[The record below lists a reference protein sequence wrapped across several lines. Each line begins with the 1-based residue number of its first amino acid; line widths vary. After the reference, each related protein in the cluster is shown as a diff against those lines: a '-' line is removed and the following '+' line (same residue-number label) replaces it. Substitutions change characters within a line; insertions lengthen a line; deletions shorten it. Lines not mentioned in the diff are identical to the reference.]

1 MRKKYKVTFL
11 LDKSNLWF
19 EKQLKNYDFRLN
31 NKYIF
36 KISKN
41 PNNIKNQNIVFPL
54 SYTRILPESFLQK
67 NELVLIAHPSKL
79 PKDKGFA
86 PLQYQILRNK
96 NKVYISL
103 IKAAKEVDAGP
114 IYFQNSFV
122 LNGTELSD
130 EIRNIQGIQFLNI
143 IKKFLIKYP
152 KVKSKK
158 QIGKGNFNK
167 RRYPK
172 DSQLDIN
179 KTIKQQFNHLRIND
193 NELYPSF
200 FYYKGQKYIIKVF
213 KEKNSFSKN

>member
-1 MRKKYKVTFL
+1 MKKKYKVTFL

-36 KISKN
+36 KISKTL
-41 PNNIKNQNIVFPL
+41 NNIKNQDIIFLL
-54 SYTRILPESFLQK
+54 SNLKILPNSILKK
-67 NELVLIAHPSKL
+67 NKLVLVPHSSKL

-86 PLQYQILRNK
+86 PVSYQILKNK
-96 NKVYISL
+96 NKIYFTL
-103 IKAAKEVDAGP
+103 IKAVEKPDSGP
-114 IYFQNSFV
+114 IFFQSFF
-122 LNGTELSD
+122 LLKGTELSD
-130 EIRNIQGIQFLNI
+130 EIRFISFLQDLRM

-152 KVKSKK
+152 NVKSKK
-158 QIGKGNFNK
+158 QIGKSNFNK

-200 FYYKGQKYIIKVF
+200 FYYKGQKYIIKIF
-213 KEKNSFSKN
+213 KEKIGS

>member
-1 MRKKYKVTFL
+1 MRTKYKVTFL

-19 EKQLKNYDFRLN
+19 EKQLRNYDFKLDS
-31 NKYIF
+31 KYIF
-36 KISKN
+36 KVSKS

-103 IKAAKEVDAGP
+103 IKAAKEVDTGS

-122 LNGTELSD
+122 LNGAELSD
-130 EIRNIQGIQFLNI
+130 EIRNIQGLQILKI

-172 DSQLDIN
+172 DSQLDVN
-179 KTIKQQFNHLRIND
+179 KTIKKQFNLLRIN
-193 NELYPSF
+193 NNKLYPSF
-200 FYYKGQKYIIKVF
+200 FYFKGHKYIIKIF
-213 KEKNSFSKN
+213 KE

>member
-1 MRKKYKVTFL
+1 MKKKFKVTFL

-103 IKAAKEVDAGP
+103 IKAAKVVDAGP

-122 LNGTELSD
+122 LNGTELSY

-152 KVKSKK
+152 KIKSKK

-167 RRYPK
+167 KRYPK

>member
-1 MRKKYKVTFL
+1 MKNEYKVTFL

-19 EKQLKNYDFRLN
+19 EKLLKNYDFRLKS
-31 NKYIF
+31 KYTF

-54 SYTRILPESFLQK
+54 SYTKILSEDFIKK
-67 NELVLIAHPSKL
+67 NELVLIAHSSKL

-86 PLQYQILRNK
+86 PLQYQILNNK
-96 NKVYISL
+96 HKIYMSL
-103 IKAAKEVDAGP
+103 IKATNDVDAGP
-114 IYFQNSFV
+114 IYLQSSFV

-130 EIRNIQGIQFLNI
+130 EIRKIQGLQFLNI

-152 KVKSKK
+152 NIKSKK

-172 DSQLDIN
+172 DSELNIN
-179 KTIKQQFNHLRIND
+179 KTLKQQFNHMRIND
-193 NELYPSF
+193 NEHYPSF
-200 FYYKGQKYIIKVF
+200 FYYRNQKYIIKIY
-213 KEKNSFSKN
+213 KQKK

>member
-1 MRKKYKVTFL
+1 MKYKVTFL

-31 NKYIF
+31 SKYTF

-67 NELVLIAHPSKL
+67 NELVLIVHSSKL

-86 PLQYQILRNK
+86 PLQHQILKNK
-96 NKVYISL
+96 NKVYMSL
-103 IKAAKEVDAGP
+103 IKAEKEVDTGP
-114 IYFQNSFV
+114 IYFQNSFM
-122 LNGTELSD
+122 LDGTELSD
-130 EIRNIQGIQFLNI
+130 EIRNIQGIQLLNI
-143 IKKFLIKYP
+143 IKKFLVKYP
-152 KVKSKK
+152 NVKSKN

-200 FYYKGQKYIIKVF
+200 FYYKGKKYIIKIF
-213 KEKNSFSKN
+213 KK

>member
-1 MRKKYKVTFL
+1 MKKKYKVTFL

-19 EKQLKNYDFRLN
+19 EKQLKNYNFRLN
-31 NKYIF
+31 NRYIF
-36 KISKN
+36 KVSKN
-41 PNNIKNQNIVFPL
+41 PNNIKNQDIVFPL
-54 SYTRILPESFLQK
+54 SYTRVLPESFLQK

-96 NKVYISL
+96 NKVYMSL
-103 IKAAKEVDAGP
+103 IKAVKEVDAGP

-122 LNGTELSD
+122 LNGTELFD
-130 EIRNIQGIQFLNI
+130 EIRKIQGIQLLNI

-193 NELYPSF
+193 NELHSSF

>member
-1 MRKKYKVTFL
+1 MRTKYKVTFL

-19 EKQLKNYDFRLN
+19 EKQLRNYDFKLDS
-31 NKYIF
+31 KYIF
-36 KISKN
+36 KVSKS

-86 PLQYQILRNK
+86 PLQYQILKNK
-96 NKVYISL
+96 NKIYMSL

-114 IYFQNSFV
+114 IYFQNSFI

-172 DSQLDIN
+172 DSQLDVN
-179 KTIKQQFNHLRIND
+179 KTIKKQFNLLRIN
-193 NELYPSF
+193 NNKLYPSF
-200 FYYKGQKYIIKVF
+200 FYFKGHKYIIKIF
-213 KEKNSFSKN
+213 KE

>member
-41 PNNIKNQNIVFPL
+41 PNKIKNQNIVFPL
-54 SYTRILPESFLQK
+54 SYTRILPESFFQK

-86 PLQYQILRNK
+86 PLQYQILKNK
-96 NKVYISL
+96 NKIYMSL

-114 IYFQNSFV
+114 IYFQNSFI

-172 DSQLDIN
+172 DSQLDVN
-179 KTIKQQFNHLRIND
+179 KTIKKQFNLLRIN
-193 NELYPSF
+193 NNKLYPSF
-200 FYYKGQKYIIKVF
+200 FYFKGHKYIIKIF
-213 KEKNSFSKN
+213 KE

>member
-1 MRKKYKVTFL
+1 MKYKVTFL

-31 NKYIF
+31 SKYTF

-67 NELVLIAHPSKL
+67 NELVLIVHSSKL

-86 PLQYQILRNK
+86 PLQNQILKNK
-96 NKVYISL
+96 NKVYMSL
-103 IKAAKEVDAGP
+103 IKAEKEVDTGP
-114 IYFQNSFV
+114 IYFQNSFM
-122 LNGTELSD
+122 LDGTELSD
-130 EIRNIQGIQFLNI
+130 EIRNIQGIQLLNI
-143 IKKFLIKYP
+143 IKKFLVKYP
-152 KVKSKK
+152 NVKSKN

-200 FYYKGQKYIIKVF
+200 FYYKGKKYIIKIF
-213 KEKNSFSKN
+213 KK

>member
-1 MRKKYKVTFL
+1 MKKKYRVTFL

-31 NKYIF
+31 YKYIF
-36 KISKN
+36 KFSKN
-41 PNNIKNQNIVFPL
+41 SNNIKNQNIVFPL

-130 EIRNIQGIQFLNI
+130 EIRNIQGIQLLNI

-158 QIGKGNFNK
+158 QIGQIGKGNFNK

-172 DSQLDIN
+172 DSHLDIN

-213 KEKNSFSKN
+213 KEK

>member
-1 MRKKYKVTFL
+1 VRKKYKVTFL

>member
-31 NKYIF
+31 SKYIF

-67 NELVLIAHPSKL
+67 NELSLIAHSSKL

-200 FYYKGQKYIIKVF
+200 FYYKGQKYIIKIF
-213 KEKNSFSKN
+213 KERK

>member
-19 EKQLKNYDFRLN
+19 EKQLRNYDFKLS
-31 NKYIF
+31 NKYTL

-41 PNNIKNQNIVFPL
+41 PNKIKNQNIVFPL
-54 SYTRILPESFLQK
+54 SYTRILPESFLKK

-86 PLQYQILRNK
+86 PLQYQILKNK
-96 NKVYISL
+96 NKFYMSL

-114 IYFQNSFV
+114 IYFQNSFM
-122 LNGTELSD
+122 LDGTELSD
-130 EIRNIQGIQFLNI
+130 EIRNIQGMQFLSI
-143 IKKFLIKYP
+143 IKKFLVKYP
-152 KVKSKK
+152 YIKPKK
-158 QIGKGNFNK
+158 QIEKGNFNK

-172 DSQLDIN
+172 DSQLNIN
-179 KTIKQQFNHLRIND
+179 KTIKQQINHLRIND

-200 FYYKGQKYIIKVF
+200 FYYKGQKYIIKIV
-213 KEKNSFSKN
+213 KEKK

>member
-19 EKQLKNYDFRLN
+19 ERQLKKYDFRLN

-67 NELVLIAHPSKL
+67 NELVLIAHSSKL

-179 KTIKQQFNHLRIND
+179 KTIKQQFNHLRVND

-213 KEKNSFSKN
+213 KEKK